1 MSFCQAVG
9 HSGCLFPLSGRKR
22 LFSEAFKRWIALWSL
37 IQKPEWTQRRKHH
50 TPQSTTL
57 QAIPPDL
64 LANMKEAIVNKE
76 IKVEI
81 KDVAVPKPG
90 PDEVLIKV
98 VVAGSLPVLP
108 LAR

>member
-1 MSFCQAVG
+1 
-9 HSGCLFPLSGRKR
+9 
-22 LFSEAFKRWIALWSL
+22 
-37 IQKPEWTQRRKHH
+37 
-50 TPQSTTL
+50 
-57 QAIPPDL
+57 
-64 LANMKEAIVNKE
+64 MKEAIVNKE

>member
-1 MSFCQAVG
+1 
-9 HSGCLFPLSGRKR
+9 
-22 LFSEAFKRWIALWSL
+22 
-37 IQKPEWTQRRKHH
+37 
-50 TPQSTTL
+50 
-57 QAIPPDL
+57 
-64 LANMKEAIVNKE
+64 MKEAIVNKE

-98 VVAGSLPVLP
+98 VVAGSLPVLS